1 MFADEWRM
9 IVVVQRTREAA
20 VAAHVRE
27 MLNTERLLLLLQT
40 SPVHE
45 RQCKSVSKLG
55 VSVFSVISSVIWD

>member
-45 RQCKSVSKLG
+45 RQRKSARKLG
-55 VSVFSVISSVIWD
+55 VSVFSVISRVIWD